1 MKEMNLLLNNMKMEE
16 LEILKGLIDSS
27 IEAKKEEERKELYD
41 KTIRNVLDEITVII
55 DKCFRGNQI
64 AMNIKKDDYSGVEND
79 IDIDWNDLQYYL
91 EESLISERRL

>member
-1 MKEMNLLLNNMKMEE
+1 MEEMNLLLNNMKMEE

-64 AMNIKKDDYSGVEND
+64 VMNIKKDDYSGVEND